1 MTRKVVLIA
10 IIAGILSGCA
20 STLQRDGAITIVTDA
35 KGWDAMNRG
44 HIGIIT
50 ETKHTGT
57 AHSSFW
63 ENQNFWTN
71 VLNQEVENGTK

>member
-10 IIAGILSGCA
+10 IITGVLSGCA

-44 HIGIIT
+44 HIGVIT
-50 ETKHTGT
+50 ETKHNG
-57 AHSSFW
+57 SSPSPFW
-63 ENQNFWTN
+63 ENQNFWTG
-71 VLNQEVENGTK
+71 VLMEGGEHGIK